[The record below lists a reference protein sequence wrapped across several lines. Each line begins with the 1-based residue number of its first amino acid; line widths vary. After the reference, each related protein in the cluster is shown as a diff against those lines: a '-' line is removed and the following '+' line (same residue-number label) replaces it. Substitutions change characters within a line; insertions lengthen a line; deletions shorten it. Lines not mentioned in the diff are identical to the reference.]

1 MKNTHLLSI
10 RTKFVKPTF
19 QSSVN
24 LDGHINIGSGT
35 PNFIPPKE
43 ILNEFKKSVDEYK
56 LSYTSWSGLSELKES
71 VSNKLV
77 RENSYYADP
86 NSEIL
91 ITNGAQSAVMAIF
104 MALLDK
110 DDEIIIPA
118 PFYNTY
124 EEIAVSCG
132 GKVIPIITDYKSDY
146 TVNLEQVKKAI
157 TNKTKAI
164 VLVSPSNPTGTV
176 LNKKLIKEIYDLVV
190 TKNLLLIT
198 DEIYEHYIF
207 DDNKHYSI
215 HSDYKNKENVISIY
229 SLSKGYG
236 LTGLRV
242 GYIVSNKD
250 LIAAIAPFHH
260 AMSICAPVNSQYAS
274 IAALNLE
281 RDWFINILK
290 DVNERKNIWKNV
302 LNELNIPFGQPQGA
316 YYVCFDISQY
326 GLKSNEIS
334 SKLRKEQKLIINSVD
349 DKYLRGSFMQ
359 NPEILQEGLIKMK
372 TFFNNM

>member
-1 MKNTHLLSI
+1 MKNNHLLSK

-24 LDGHINIGSGT
+24 TEGHINIGSGT
-35 PNFIPPKE
+35 PNFIPPIE
-43 ILNEFKKSVDEYK
+43 IMNEFKKSIDDHK

-77 RENSYYADP
+77 RENGYNADP

-91 ITNGAQSAVMAIF
+91 ITTGAQSAVMAIF
-104 MALLDK
+104 MALLDQ

-124 EEIAVSCG
+124 EEIAFSCG
-132 GKVIPIITDYKSDY
+132 GKVIPIITEYGSNY
-146 TVNLEQVKKAI
+146 TVNIAQIKKAI
-157 TNKTKAI
+157 SNKTKAI

-190 TKNLLLIT
+190 ENNLLLIT

-207 DDNKHYSI
+207 DDNRHYSI
-215 HSDYKNKENVISIY
+215 HTDYQSKENVISIY

-260 AMSICAPVNSQYAS
+260 AMAICAPVNSQYAS
-274 IAALNLE
+274 IAALNLG
-281 RDWFINILK
+281 RDWFNTILK
-290 DVNERKNIWKNV
+290 DVNKRKETWKTV
-302 LNELNIPFGQPQGA
+302 LDELNIPYGQPQGA
-316 YYVCFDISQY
+316 YYICFDISKY
-326 GLKSNEIS
+326 EMKSSEIAT
-334 SKLRKEQKLIINSVD
+334 KLRKEQKIIINSVD
-349 DKYLRGSFMQ
+349 DRYLRGSFMQ
-359 NPEILQEGLIKMK
+359 DPETLQDGLNKMK
-372 TFFNNM
+372 KFFNNL

>member
-1 MKNTHLLSI
+1 MKNNHLLSN

-24 LDGHINIGSGT
+24 TEGHINIGSGT
-35 PNFIPPKE
+35 PNFIPPIE
-43 ILNEFKKSVDEYK
+43 IMNEFKKSIDEYK
-56 LSYTSWSGLSELKES
+56 LSYTSWSGLSELKDS
-71 VSNKLV
+71 VSNKLA
-77 RENSYYADP
+77 RENGYNADP

-91 ITNGAQSAVMAIF
+91 ITTGAQSAVMAIF
-104 MALLDK
+104 MALLDQ

-124 EEIAVSCG
+124 EEIAFSCG
-132 GKVIPIITDYKSDY
+132 GKVIPIITEYTSNY
-146 TVNLEQVKKAI
+146 TVNIAQIKKAI
-157 TNKTKAI
+157 SNKTKAI

-190 TKNLLLIT
+190 ENNLILIT

-207 DDNKHYSI
+207 DDNSHYSI
-215 HSDYKNKENVISIY
+215 HTDYQSKENVISIY

-260 AMSICAPVNSQYAS
+260 AMAICAPVNSQYAS
-274 IAALNLE
+274 IAALNLG
-281 RDWFINILK
+281 RDWFNTILE
-290 DVNERKNIWKNV
+290 DVNKRKETWKTV
-302 LNELNIPFGQPQGA
+302 LDELNIPYGQPQGA
-316 YYVCFDISQY
+316 YYICFDISKY
-326 GLKSNEIS
+326 EMKSSQIAA
-334 SKLRKEQKLIINSVD
+334 KLRKEQKIIINSVD
-349 DKYLRGSFMQ
+349 DRYLRGSFMQ
-359 NPEILQEGLIKMK
+359 DPETLQDGLNKMK
-372 TFFNNM
+372 KFFNNL